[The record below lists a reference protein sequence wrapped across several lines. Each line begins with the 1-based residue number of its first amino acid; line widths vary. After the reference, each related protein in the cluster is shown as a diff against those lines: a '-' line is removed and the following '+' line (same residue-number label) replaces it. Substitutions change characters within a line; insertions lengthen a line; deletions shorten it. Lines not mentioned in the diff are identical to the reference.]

1 MRRVAEKQK
10 KFGKKLVNK
19 KIDKN
24 DELTERT
31 RKRLILSEAKEN
43 YWKCNREGTR
53 MIKPAGRRAPRI
65 IVPDKNKSLQEHLEL
80 GQERERKSREIKEN

>member
-1 MRRVAEKQK
+1 
-10 KFGKKLVNK
+10 
-19 KIDKN
+19 
-24 DELTERT
+24 
-31 RKRLILSEAKEN
+31 
-43 YWKCNREGTR
+43 